1 MSFSGTLF
9 LLVLG
14 LLIFGPEKLAQVAKQ
29 SALGLAKLRSIS
41 TDLKSQLQI
50 EMDKTETQQ
59 DRPPIHLPEEALPV
73 GNTSC
78 IPTAFTSNSENGWD
92 EISHG

>member
-29 SALGLAKLRSIS
+29 SAQGLAKLRSIS

-50 EMDKTETQQ
+50 EMDKAEEQ
-59 DRPPIHLPEEALPV
+59 DRPSLHLPEEAMPV
-73 GNTSC
+73 GNASC
-78 IPTAFTSNSENGWD
+78 APTALTSHCENGRD